1 MTRLPPRHRV
11 AILIPCYLHGAITN
25 NVFLFLDHLELRS
38 SSFTLGN
45 ASKLS
50 FPSLNHDLLAVLDD
64 EALIR
69 GVNPLTSE
77 VVDDAICILCLY

>member
-45 ASKLS
+45 ASKLT
-50 FPSLNHDLLAVLDD
+50 FLSLNHDLLAILDD
-64 EALIR
+64 DALIR
-69 GVNPLTSE
+69 CVDLLASE
-77 VVDDAICILCLY
+77 IVDDAICILCLY